1 MVVKKKKR
9 ARGEGESVSIPQ
21 EGVRELTV
29 LTRTA

>member
-1 MVVKKKKR
+1 MVVKKKNKR
-9 ARGEGESVSIPQ
+9 GGGESVSVPQ

>member
-1 MVVKKKKR
+1 MVVKKKTK
-9 ARGEGESVSIPQ
+9 GGGGGESVSVPQ

>member
-1 MVVKKKKR
+1 MVVKKKQK
-9 ARGEGESVSIPQ
+9 GGGGGESVSVPQ

>member
-9 ARGEGESVSIPQ
+9 EREGESVSVPQ

-29 LTRTA
+29 LTRIA

>member
-1 MVVKKKKR
+1 MVVKEKKQK
-9 ARGEGESVSIPQ
+9 GGGESVSVPQ

>member
-1 MVVKKKKR
+1 MVVKKKTK
-9 ARGEGESVSIPQ
+9 GGGGESVSVSQ

>member
-1 MVVKKKKR
+1 MVVKKKTK
-9 ARGEGESVSIPQ
+9 GGGESVSVPQ